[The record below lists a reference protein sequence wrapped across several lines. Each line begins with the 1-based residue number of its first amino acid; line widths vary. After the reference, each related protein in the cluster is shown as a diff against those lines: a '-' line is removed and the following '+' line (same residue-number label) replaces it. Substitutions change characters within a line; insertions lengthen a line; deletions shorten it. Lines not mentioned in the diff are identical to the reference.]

1 MAEMKKKPDV
11 GQMPDESGCFPEEV
25 QDEEI
30 WEEES
35 EKKAPAYYGKDYY
48 GEMPELQRIL
58 KECNPLSR
66 EAERE
71 LLLRKEDPAAREAL
85 IFHNLRFVISV
96 VKKYQHVSEASF
108 WDLFQLGVEA
118 LIGAIEEY
126 NPDYDTRLSTFAKK
140 RIAGC
145 VRRAIRLYRA
155 FYLSEYMDDMLID
168 MAVAEK
174 KLTAE
179 MERMP
184 TDNELADALNISLEE
199 LEKRK
204 EIRKQITP
212 VSLYSAINEED
223 DQTLA
228 DLLEDDSM
236 ELDEMLYLQERYRMI
251 HCALDSLNDDNE
263 TVARQKK
270 VIYLRYGLLHG
281 KKLSQAKIAEQM
293 GVSKQ
298 MVQQIEKGAKKK
310 LADIL
315 KK

>member
-1 MAEMKKKPDV
+1 
-11 GQMPDESGCFPEEV
+11 
-25 QDEEI
+25 
-30 WEEES
+30 
-35 EKKAPAYYGKDYY
+35 
-48 GEMPELQRIL
+48 
-58 KECNPLSR
+58 
-66 EAERE
+66 
-71 LLLRKEDPAAREAL
+71 
-85 IFHNLRFVISV
+85 
-96 VKKYQHVSEASF
+96 
-108 WDLFQLGVEA
+108 
-118 LIGAIEEY
+118 
-126 NPDYDTRLSTFAKK
+126 
-140 RIAGC
+140 
-145 VRRAIRLYRA
+145 
-155 FYLSEYMDDMLID
+155 

-212 VSLYSAINEED
+212 VSLYSAINEEN

-298 MVQQIEKGAKKK
+298 MVQQIE
-310 LADIL
+310 
-315 KK
+315 